1 MDRLHAM
8 TTFVSVVDQGGFTQA
23 ARRLKVSPS
32 AVTRSIAALEEHLG
46 ARLLQRTTRSVT
58 LTDVGSRYLVRA
70 RQILADVHEAEE
82 SAQAERS
89 APTGHLVIAAPVVF
103 GRQHVAPVVCA
114 YLSRHPEVSC
124 ELTLGDRNVNLV
136 EDGVDAAVR
145 IGRQDDTTLV
155 SRAIGAT
162 RRVLVASPGYL
173 DARGAPESLA
183 DLADHDTIQ
192 FNPRSTAAE
201 WRLTEGGEARRR
213 LPADVSTRGLG
224 LRDALE
230 LLAGALAGAAGLRA
244 RGAMRHPHLAV
255 HVALLRARAA
265 RGDAGAQERVEHGRA
280 RRRATGEHIAERG
293 AHARAVLV
301 QPNTRLEVRGV
312 FLGSAGLRA
321 GEARHGAR
329 AASVEASL
337 HFGRQRGL

>member
-70 RQILADVHEAEE
+70 RQILADVQEAEE

-183 DLADHDTIQ
+183 ALADHDTIQ
-192 FNPRSTAAE
+192 FNPGSTAAE
-201 WRLTEGGEARRR
+201 WRLTEHGEARRIGITPR
-213 LPADVSTRGLG
+213 FTTNSAD
-224 LRDALE
+224 
-230 LLAGALAGAAGLRA
+230 AAIG
-244 RGAMRHPHLAV
+244 
-255 HVALLRARAA
+255 
-265 RGDAGAQERVEHGRA
+265 
-280 RRRATGEHIAERG
+280 
-293 AHARAVLV
+293 HARLGGGITQVLAYQV
-301 QPNTRLEVRGV
+301 
-312 FLGSAGLRA
+312 ADDLRA
-321 GEARHGAR
+321 GQLVVVLPQCEETPLPIQVVFPSTRLLSAKVR
-329 AASVEASL
+329 AFVDLIVETCDWRFVAM
-337 HFGRQRGL
+337 

>member
-58 LTDVGSRYLVRA
+58 LTDVGSRYLARA
-70 RQILADVHEAEE
+70 RQILADVQEAEE

-124 ELTLGDRNVNLV
+124 ELTLGDRNINLV
-136 EDGVDAAVR
+136 EDGVDTAVR

-155 SRAIGAT
+155 SRVIGAT
-162 RRVLVASPGYL
+162 RRVLVASPRYL

-183 DLADHDTIQ
+183 ALADHDTIQ
-192 FNPRSTAAE
+192 FNPGSTAAE
-201 WRLTEGGEARRR
+201 WRLTEHGEARRIGIAPR
-213 LPADVSTRGLG
+213 FTTNSAD
-224 LRDALE
+224 
-230 LLAGALAGAAGLRA
+230 AAIG
-244 RGAMRHPHLAV
+244 
-255 HVALLRARAA
+255 
-265 RGDAGAQERVEHGRA
+265 
-280 RRRATGEHIAERG
+280 
-293 AHARAVLV
+293 HARLGGGITQVLAYQV
-301 QPNTRLEVRGV
+301 
-312 FLGSAGLRA
+312 ADDLRA
-321 GEARHGAR
+321 GRLVVVLPQCEEAPQPIQVVFPTTRLLSAKVR
-329 AASVEASL
+329 AFVDLIVETCDWRFVAM
-337 HFGRQRGL
+337 

>member
-70 RQILADVHEAEE
+70 RQILADVQEAEE

-103 GRQHVAPVVCA
+103 GRLHVAPVVCA

-162 RRVLVASPGYL
+162 RRVLVASPRYL

-183 DLADHDTIQ
+183 ALADHDTIQ
-192 FNPRSTAAE
+192 FNPGSTAAE
-201 WRLTEGGEARRR
+201 WRLTEGGEARRIGITPRFTTNSADAAIGHAR
-213 LPADVSTRGLG
+213 LGGGITQVLAYQVADDVRAGQLVVVLPQHEEAPLPIQVVFPSTR
-224 LRDALE
+224 
-230 LLAGALAGAAGLRA
+230 LLSAKVRA
-244 RGAMRHPHLAV
+244 FVDLIVETCDWRFVAM
-255 HVALLRARAA
+255 
-265 RGDAGAQERVEHGRA
+265 
-280 RRRATGEHIAERG
+280 
-293 AHARAVLV
+293 
-301 QPNTRLEVRGV
+301 
-312 FLGSAGLRA
+312 
-321 GEARHGAR
+321 
-329 AASVEASL
+329 
-337 HFGRQRGL
+337 